1 MRFKTLAN
9 FALASAAALLLS
21 GCADDSPRQ
30 LYYWDGAYTSSVYE
44 YLTQEGDAGAQIAAL
59 EESLQK
65 AYQRAAKAPPG
76 LHAHLGLLYLSQGNG
91 AKFKAYVEKEAEL
104 YPESR
109 DYAMFLLNQN
119 NKTRGAVGKSAANL
133 SDKDANLSSQSQEKV
148 GAGAVNLNNQAKGI
162 DDGRNGGKFDTKS
175 SNLDG
180 SSKSNLKFEADGSN
194 LSSNAKGQNSS
205 EQNLKEK
212 QTKPAEFSSNTG
224 EINSEQRSKNAA
236 KTSKTAKGSQNEK

>member
-9 FALASAAALLLS
+9 FALASAAAMLLS

-119 NKTRGAVGKSAANL
+119 GKTAGAAGKTAANL
-133 SDKDANLSSQSQEKV
+133 SEQTKEKS
-148 GAGAVNLNNQAKGI
+148 GASESNLN
-162 DDGRNGGKFDTKS
+162 DKS
-175 SNLDG
+175 SNL
-180 SSKSNLKFEADGSN
+180 
-194 LSSNAKGQNSS
+194 S
-205 EQNLKEK
+205 EQTSKQDLKKK
-212 QTKPAEFSSNTG
+212 QTKP
-224 EINSEQRSKNAA
+224 A

>member
-9 FALASAAALLLS
+9 FALASAAAMLLS

-44 YLTQEGDAGAQIAAL
+44 YLSEEGDAGAQIAAL

-65 AYQRAAKAPPG
+65 AYQRAAKVPPG

-109 DYAMFLLNQN
+109 DYAIFLLNQN
-119 NKTRGAVGKSAANL
+119 GKTAGAAGKSAVNLSEQTKEKEGASKPNL
-133 SDKDANLSSQSQEKV
+133 SDK
-148 GAGAVNLNNQAKGI
+148 G
-162 DDGRNGGKFDTKS
+162 
-175 SNLDG
+175 SNLD
-180 SSKSNLKFEADGSN
+180 KQISN
-194 LSSNAKGQNSS
+194 
-205 EQNLKEK
+205 QNLKNK
-212 QTKPAEFSSNTG
+212 QAKP
-224 EINSEQRSKNAA
+224 A
-236 KTSKTAKGSQNEK
+236 KTSKTAKGSQNKK

>member
-30 LYYWDGAYTSSVYE
+30 LYYWDGAYTGSVYE
-44 YLTQEGDAGAQIAAL
+44 YLSEEGDAGAQIAAL

-65 AYQRAAKAPPG
+65 AYQRAAKVPPG
-76 LHAHLGLLYLSQGNG
+76 LYAHLGLLYLSQGNG

-119 NKTRGAVGKSAANL
+119 GKTAGAAGKTAANL
-133 SDKDANLSSQSQEKV
+133 GSKSQKK
-148 GAGAVNLNNQAKGI
+148 AVASESNLN
-162 DDGRNGGKFDTKS
+162 DKS
-175 SNLDG
+175 SNL
-180 SSKSNLKFEADGSN
+180 
-194 LSSNAKGQNSS
+194 S
-205 EQNLKEK
+205 EQTSKQNVKNK
-212 QTKPAEFSSNTG
+212 QTKP
-224 EINSEQRSKNAA
+224 A

>member
-9 FALASAAALLLS
+9 FALASAAAMLLS

-30 LYYWDGAYTSSVYE
+30 LYYWDGAYTGSVYE
-44 YLTQEGDAGAQIAAL
+44 YLTEEGDAGAQIAAL

-65 AYQRAAKAPPG
+65 AYQRAAKVPPG

-119 NKTRGAVGKSAANL
+119 GKTAGTAGKSAANL
-133 SDKDANLSSQSQEKV
+133 SEQTKEK
-148 GAGAVNLNNQAKGI
+148 AGASESNSN
-162 DDGRNGGKFDTKS
+162 DKS
-175 SNLDG
+175 SNL
-180 SSKSNLKFEADGSN
+180 SEQTSK
-194 LSSNAKGQNSS
+194 
-205 EQNLKEK
+205 QNLKNK
-212 QTKPAEFSSNTG
+212 QTKP
-224 EINSEQRSKNAA
+224 A

>member
-9 FALASAAALLLS
+9 FALASAALLLS

-44 YLTQEGDAGAQIAAL
+44 YLTEEGDAGAQIAAL

-65 AYQRAAKAPPG
+65 AYQRAAKVPPG

-119 NKTRGAVGKSAANL
+119 GKTAGAAGKTTANL
-133 SDKDANLSSQSQEKV
+133 SEQK
-148 GAGAVNLNNQAKGI
+148 AGTNESNSN
-162 DDGRNGGKFDTKS
+162 DKS
-175 SNLDG
+175 SNLG
-180 SSKSNLKFEADGSN
+180 EQTSK
-194 LSSNAKGQNSS
+194 
-205 EQNLKEK
+205 QNLKNK
-212 QTKPAEFSSNTG
+212 QTKP
-224 EINSEQRSKNAA
+224 A

>member
-30 LYYWDGAYTSSVYE
+30 LYYWDGAYTGSVYE
-44 YLTQEGDAGAQIAAL
+44 YLSEEGDAGAQIAAL

-65 AYQRAAKAPPG
+65 AYQRAAKVPPG
-76 LHAHLGLLYLSQGNG
+76 LYAHLGLLYLSQGNG

-119 NKTRGAVGKSAANL
+119 SKTRGAAGKSATNL

-162 DDGRNGGKFDTKS
+162 DDGRNGGKFEAS
-175 SNLDG
+175 RRI
-180 SSKSNLKFEADGSN
+180 KF
-194 LSSNAKGQNSS
+194 K
-205 EQNLKEK
+205 K
-212 QTKPAEFSSNTG
+212 
-224 EINSEQRSKNAA
+224 I
-236 KTSKTAKGSQNEK
+236 

>member
-9 FALASAAALLLS
+9 FALASAATLLLS

-44 YLTQEGDAGAQIAAL
+44 YLTQEGDVGAQIAAL

-65 AYQRAAKAPPG
+65 AYQRAAEAPPG

-119 NKTRGAVGKSAANL
+119 SKTRGVAGKSAANL
-133 SDKDANLSSQSQEKV
+133 SDKDANLSSQSQEKA

-180 SSKSNLKFEADGSN
+180 SSKSDLKFEADGSN

-205 EQNLKEK
+205 EQNLKNK
-212 QTKPAEFSSNTG
+212 QAKLAEFNADTG
-224 EINSEQRSKNAA
+224 KISSEQSGKNVA
-236 KTSKTAKGSQNEK
+236 KTSKNRKRKPK

>member
-9 FALASAAALLLS
+9 FALVSAAALLLS

-44 YLTQEGDAGAQIAAL
+44 YLTEEGDAGAQIAAL

-91 AKFKAYVEKEAEL
+91 GKFKAYIEKEAEL

-119 NKTRGAVGKSAANL
+119 NKTAGATGKSAVNL
-133 SDKDANLSSQSQEKV
+133 SEQTKEK
-148 GAGAVNLNNQAKGI
+148 AGANESNLN
-162 DDGRNGGKFDTKS
+162 DRS
-175 SNLDG
+175 SNLG
-180 SSKSNLKFEADGSN
+180 EQTSK
-194 LSSNAKGQNSS
+194 
-205 EQNLKEK
+205 QNLKNK
-212 QTKPAEFSSNTG
+212 QTKP
-224 EINSEQRSKNAA
+224 A

>member
-44 YLTQEGDAGAQIAAL
+44 YLTEEGDTGAQIAAL

-119 NKTRGAVGKSAANL
+119 GKTAGAVGKSAANL
-133 SDKDANLSSQSQEKV
+133 SDKDANLSSQSQEK
-148 GAGAVNLNNQAKGI
+148 AGAANLNNQAKGI
-162 DDGRNGGKFDTKS
+162 DDERNGGKFDTKN

-180 SSKSNLKFEADGSN
+180 SSKSDLKFEADGSN

-224 EINSEQRSKNAA
+224 EISSEQRSKNAA
-236 KTSKTAKGSQNEK
+236 KTSKIAKGSQNEK

>member
-76 LHAHLGLLYLSQGNG
+76 LHAHLGLLYLSQGNE

-119 NKTRGAVGKSAANL
+119 SKTKGAAGKNEANLSEQTKEKPGTSEPNL
-133 SDKDANLSSQSQEKV
+133 SDK
-148 GAGAVNLNNQAKGI
+148 
-162 DDGRNGGKFDTKS
+162 
-175 SNLDG
+175 
-180 SSKSNLKFEADGSN
+180 GSN
-194 LSSNAKGQNSS
+194 LGEQTSK
-205 EQNLKEK
+205 QNLKNEQVK
-212 QTKPAEFSSNTG
+212 Q
-224 EINSEQRSKNAA
+224 A

>member
-9 FALASAAALLLS
+9 FALASAAAMLLS

-30 LYYWDGAYTSSVYE
+30 LYYWDGAYTGSVYE
-44 YLTQEGDAGAQIAAL
+44 YLTEEGDAGAQIAAL

-65 AYQRAAKAPPG
+65 AYQRAAKVPPG
-76 LHAHLGLLYLSQGNG
+76 LYAHLGLLYLSQGNG

-119 NKTRGAVGKSAANL
+119 NKTAGATGKSAVNL
-133 SDKDANLSSQSQEKV
+133 SEQTKEK
-148 GAGAVNLNNQAKGI
+148 AGANESNLN
-162 DDGRNGGKFDTKS
+162 DRS
-175 SNLDG
+175 SNLG
-180 SSKSNLKFEADGSN
+180 EQTSK
-194 LSSNAKGQNSS
+194 
-205 EQNLKEK
+205 QNLKNK
-212 QTKPAEFSSNTG
+212 QTKP
-224 EINSEQRSKNAA
+224 A

>member
-9 FALASAAALLLS
+9 FALAAALLLS

-44 YLTQEGDAGAQIAAL
+44 YLTEEGDASAQIAAL

-65 AYQRAAKAPPG
+65 AYQRAAKVPPG

-91 AKFKAYVEKEAEL
+91 TKFKAYVEKEAEL

-119 NKTRGAVGKSAANL
+119 GKSAANL
-133 SDKDANLSSQSQEKV
+133 NTKDANLGEQTKEKS
-148 GAGAVNLNNQAKGI
+148 GASESNLN
-162 DDGRNGGKFDTKS
+162 DKS
-175 SNLDG
+175 SNL
-180 SSKSNLKFEADGSN
+180 
-194 LSSNAKGQNSS
+194 S
-205 EQNLKEK
+205 EQTSKQDLKNK
-212 QTKPAEFSSNTG
+212 QTKP
-224 EINSEQRSKNAA
+224 A

>member
-1 MRFKTLAN
+1 MRFKTLTN
-9 FALASAAALLLS
+9 FALASATAMLLS

-44 YLTQEGDAGAQIAAL
+44 YLTEEGDAGAQIAAL

-65 AYQRAAKAPPG
+65 AYQRAAKVPPG

-119 NKTRGAVGKSAANL
+119 SKTAGTSGKTEANL
-133 SDKDANLSSQSQEKV
+133 SEQTKEK
-148 GAGAVNLNNQAKGI
+148 AGANESNSN
-162 DDGRNGGKFDTKS
+162 DKS
-175 SNLDG
+175 SNLG
-180 SSKSNLKFEADGSN
+180 EQTSK
-194 LSSNAKGQNSS
+194 
-205 EQNLKEK
+205 QNLKNK
-212 QTKPAEFSSNTG
+212 QVK
-224 EINSEQRSKNAA
+224 QA
-236 KTSKTAKGSQNEK
+236 KTSKTAKRKPK

>member
-30 LYYWDGAYTSSVYE
+30 LYYWDGAYTGSVYE
-44 YLTQEGDAGAQIAAL
+44 YLTEEGDAGAQIAAL

-65 AYQRAAKAPPG
+65 AYQRAAKVPPG

-119 NKTRGAVGKSAANL
+119 GKTAGAVGKSAANL

-148 GAGAVNLNNQAKGI
+148 GAGAANLNNQANGI

-205 EQNLKEK
+205 EQNLKNK
-212 QTKPAEFSSNTG
+212 QAKPAEFNADTG
-224 EINSEQRSKNAA
+224 KISSEQSGKNVA

>member
-1 MRFKTLAN
+1 LRFKTLAD

-44 YLTQEGDAGAQIAAL
+44 YLTEEGDAGSQIAAL

-65 AYQRAAKAPPG
+65 AYQRAAKVPPG

-119 NKTRGAVGKSAANL
+119 GKTAGAVGKTAANL
-133 SDKDANLSSQSQEKV
+133 SEQTKEK
-148 GAGAVNLNNQAKGI
+148 AGASESNSN
-162 DDGRNGGKFDTKS
+162 DKS
-175 SNLDG
+175 SNLNEQT
-180 SSKSNLKFEADGSN
+180 SK
-194 LSSNAKGQNSS
+194 
-205 EQNLKEK
+205 QNLKNK
-212 QTKPAEFSSNTG
+212 QSKP
-224 EINSEQRSKNAA
+224 A

>member
-9 FALASAAALLLS
+9 FALASAALLLS

-44 YLTQEGDAGAQIAAL
+44 YLTQEGDTGAQIAAL

-91 AKFKAYVEKEAEL
+91 AKFKAYIEKEAEL

-119 NKTRGAVGKSAANL
+119 SKTAANL
-133 SDKDANLSSQSQEKV
+133 SEQTKEK
-148 GAGAVNLNNQAKGI
+148 AGASEPNSN
-162 DDGRNGGKFDTKS
+162 DKS
-175 SNLDG
+175 SNLG
-180 SSKSNLKFEADGSN
+180 EQTSK
-194 LSSNAKGQNSS
+194 
-205 EQNLKEK
+205 QNLKNK
-212 QTKPAEFSSNTG
+212 QVK
-224 EINSEQRSKNAA
+224 QA

>member
-1 MRFKTLAN
+1 M
-9 FALASAAALLLS
+9 LLS

-30 LYYWDGAYTSSVYE
+30 LYYWDGAYTGSVYE
-44 YLTQEGDAGAQIAAL
+44 YLTEEGDAGAQIAAL

-65 AYQRAAKAPPG
+65 AYQRAAKVPPG

-119 NKTRGAVGKSAANL
+119 GKTAGTAGKSAANL
-133 SDKDANLSSQSQEKV
+133 SEQTKEK
-148 GAGAVNLNNQAKGI
+148 AGASESNSN
-162 DDGRNGGKFDTKS
+162 DKS
-175 SNLDG
+175 SNL
-180 SSKSNLKFEADGSN
+180 SEQTSK
-194 LSSNAKGQNSS
+194 
-205 EQNLKEK
+205 QNLKNK
-212 QTKPAEFSSNTG
+212 QTKPT
-224 EINSEQRSKNAA
+224 

>member
-65 AYQRAAKAPPG
+65 AYQRAAKTPPG

-91 AKFKAYVEKEAEL
+91 AKFKAYIEK
-104 YPESR
+104 
-109 DYAMFLLNQN
+109 
-119 NKTRGAVGKSAANL
+119 
-133 SDKDANLSSQSQEKV
+133 
-148 GAGAVNLNNQAKGI
+148 QAKPRQI
-162 DDGRNGGKFDTKS
+162 
-175 SNLDG
+175 
-180 SSKSNLKFEADGSN
+180 
-194 LSSNAKGQNSS
+194 
-205 EQNLKEK
+205 
-212 QTKPAEFSSNTG
+212 
-224 EINSEQRSKNAA
+224 
-236 KTSKTAKGSQNEK
+236 

>member
-30 LYYWDGAYTSSVYE
+30 LYYWDGAYTGSVYE
-44 YLTQEGDAGAQIAAL
+44 YLSEEGDAGAQIAAL

-76 LHAHLGLLYLSQGNG
+76 LHAHLGLLYLSQGNE

-119 NKTRGAVGKSAANL
+119 SKTRGAAGKSATNL

-148 GAGAVNLNNQAKGI
+148 GASEPNLS
-162 DDGRNGGKFDTKS
+162 DKS
-175 SNLDG
+175 SNLG
-180 SSKSNLKFEADGSN
+180 EQTSK
-194 LSSNAKGQNSS
+194 
-205 EQNLKEK
+205 QNLKNK
-212 QTKPAEFSSNTG
+212 QTKP
-224 EINSEQRSKNAA
+224 A

>member
-44 YLTQEGDAGAQIAAL
+44 YLTEEGDAGAQIVAL

-65 AYQRAAKAPPG
+65 AYQRAAKVPPG

-119 NKTRGAVGKSAANL
+119 
-133 SDKDANLSSQSQEKV
+133 
-148 GAGAVNLNNQAKGI
+148 
-162 DDGRNGGKFDTKS
+162 
-175 SNLDG
+175 
-180 SSKSNLKFEADGSN
+180 
-194 LSSNAKGQNSS
+194 
-205 EQNLKEK
+205 
-212 QTKPAEFSSNTG
+212 
-224 EINSEQRSKNAA
+224 
-236 KTSKTAKGSQNEK
+236 SKTKGAAGKT

>member
-9 FALASAAALLLS
+9 FALASTVALLLS

-59 EESLQK
+59 EQSLQK
-65 AYQRAAKAPPG
+65 AYQRAAKVPPG

-109 DYAMFLLNQN
+109 EYAMFLLNQN
-119 NKTRGAVGKSAANL
+119 GKTAGAAGKTEANLGEQTKEKPGASEPNL
-133 SDKDANLSSQSQEKV
+133 SDK
-148 GAGAVNLNNQAKGI
+148 
-162 DDGRNGGKFDTKS
+162 
-175 SNLDG
+175 
-180 SSKSNLKFEADGSN
+180 GSN
-194 LSSNAKGQNSS
+194 LGEQTNK
-205 EQNLKEK
+205 QNLKNK
-212 QTKPAEFSSNTG
+212 QVKP
-224 EINSEQRSKNAA
+224 A

>member
-9 FALASAAALLLS
+9 FALASAAAMLLS

-44 YLTQEGDAGAQIAAL
+44 YLTQDGDAGAQIAAL
-59 EESLQK
+59 EQSLQK
-65 AYQRAAKAPPG
+65 AYQRAAKVPPG

-119 NKTRGAVGKSAANL
+119 SKTKGAAGKTEANLGEQTKEKAGASEPNL
-133 SDKDANLSSQSQEKV
+133 SDK
-148 GAGAVNLNNQAKGI
+148 
-162 DDGRNGGKFDTKS
+162 S
-175 SNLDG
+175 SNLG
-180 SSKSNLKFEADGSN
+180 EQTSK
-194 LSSNAKGQNSS
+194 
-205 EQNLKEK
+205 QNLKNEQVK
-212 QTKPAEFSSNTG
+212 Q
-224 EINSEQRSKNAA
+224 A

>member
-9 FALASAAALLLS
+9 FALAATAAMLLS

-30 LYYWDGAYTSSVYE
+30 LYYWDGAYTGSVYE
-44 YLTQEGDAGAQIAAL
+44 YLSEEGDAGAQIAAL

-91 AKFKAYVEKEAEL
+91 AKFKAFVEKEAEL

-119 NKTRGAVGKSAANL
+119 GKTAGVAGKTAANL
-133 SDKDANLSSQSQEKV
+133 GD
-148 GAGAVNLNNQAKGI
+148 
-162 DDGRNGGKFDTKS
+162 KS
-175 SNLDG
+175 SNL
-180 SSKSNLKFEADGSN
+180 
-194 LSSNAKGQNSS
+194 S
-205 EQNLKEK
+205 EQTNKQNLKNEQDRK
-212 QTKPAEFSSNTG
+212 RKP
-224 EINSEQRSKNAA
+224 K
-236 KTSKTAKGSQNEK
+236 

>member
-1 MRFKTLAN
+1 MRFKTLAD

-44 YLTQEGDAGAQIAAL
+44 YLTQEGDTGAQIAAL

-65 AYQRAAKAPPG
+65 AYQRAAKVPPG

-109 DYAMFLLNQN
+109 EYAMFLLNQN
-119 NKTRGAVGKSAANL
+119 GKTAGAAGKTAANL
-133 SDKDANLSSQSQEKV
+133 SEQTKEKSGASEPNLS
-148 GAGAVNLNNQAKGI
+148 
-162 DDGRNGGKFDTKS
+162 DKS
-175 SNLDG
+175 SNLDEQT
-180 SSKSNLKFEADGSN
+180 SK
-194 LSSNAKGQNSS
+194 
-205 EQNLKEK
+205 QNLKNK
-212 QTKPAEFSSNTG
+212 QAKPV
-224 EINSEQRSKNAA
+224 

>member
-59 EESLQK
+59 EQSLQK
-65 AYQRAAKAPPG
+65 AYQRAAKVPPG

-119 NKTRGAVGKSAANL
+119 SKNKGAAGKTAANL
-133 SDKDANLSSQSQEKV
+133 SEQTKEK
-148 GAGAVNLNNQAKGI
+148 AGASESNSNDKI
-162 DDGRNGGKFDTKS
+162 
-175 SNLDG
+175 SNLG
-180 SSKSNLKFEADGSN
+180 EQTSK
-194 LSSNAKGQNSS
+194 
-205 EQNLKEK
+205 QNLKNK
-212 QTKPAEFSSNTG
+212 QTKPA
-224 EINSEQRSKNAA
+224 
-236 KTSKTAKGSQNEK
+236 KTSETAKGSQNEK

>member
-30 LYYWDGAYTSSVYE
+30 LYYWDGAYTGSVYE
-44 YLTQEGDAGAQIAAL
+44 YLSEEGDAGAQIAAL

-65 AYQRAAKAPPG
+65 AYQRAAKVPPG
-76 LHAHLGLLYLSQGNG
+76 LYAHLGLLYLSQGNG
-91 AKFKAYVEKEAEL
+91 AKFKAYIEKEAEL

-119 NKTRGAVGKSAANL
+119 NKTAGATGKSAVNL
-133 SDKDANLSSQSQEKV
+133 SEQTKEK
-148 GAGAVNLNNQAKGI
+148 AGANESNLN
-162 DDGRNGGKFDTKS
+162 DRS
-175 SNLDG
+175 SNLG
-180 SSKSNLKFEADGSN
+180 EQTSKKNVKN
-194 LSSNAKGQNSS
+194 
-205 EQNLKEK
+205 K
-212 QTKPAEFSSNTG
+212 QSKP
-224 EINSEQRSKNAA
+224 A

>member
-44 YLTQEGDAGAQIAAL
+44 YLSEEGDAGAQIAAL
-59 EESLQK
+59 EQSLQK
-65 AYQRAAKAPPG
+65 AYQRAAKVPPG
-76 LHAHLGLLYLSQGNG
+76 LYAHLGLLYLSQGNG
-91 AKFKAYVEKEAEL
+91 AKFKAYVEKEAQL

-119 NKTRGAVGKSAANL
+119 SKAAVNSGAKDADAGKFDGTPNGGKFGAKGSNLSGEAGLNKNESELNLGSDLNKATGKNAANL
-133 SDKDANLSSQSQEKV
+133 SEQTKEKS
-148 GAGAVNLNNQAKGI
+148 GE
-162 DDGRNGGKFDTKS
+162 S
-175 SNLDG
+175 E
-180 SSKSNLKFEADGSN
+180 SNLKGKGSN
-194 LSSNAKGQNSS
+194 LGEQTSK
-205 EQNLKEK
+205 QNLKTK
-212 QTKPAEFSSNTG
+212 QVK
-224 EINSEQRSKNAA
+224 QA

>member
-1 MRFKTLAN
+1 MRFKTLAD
-9 FALASAAALLLS
+9 FALASTAALLLS

-44 YLTQEGDAGAQIAAL
+44 YLTEEGDAGAQIAAL
-59 EESLQK
+59 EQGLQK
-65 AYQRAAKAPPG
+65 AYQRAAKVPPG

-119 NKTRGAVGKSAANL
+119 GKTAGAAGKTAANL
-133 SDKDANLSSQSQEKV
+133 SEQTKEKAGASEPNLS
-148 GAGAVNLNNQAKGI
+148 
-162 DDGRNGGKFDTKS
+162 DKS
-175 SNLDG
+175 SNLDEQT
-180 SSKSNLKFEADGSN
+180 SK
-194 LSSNAKGQNSS
+194 
-205 EQNLKEK
+205 QNLKNK
-212 QTKPAEFSSNTG
+212 QAKP
-224 EINSEQRSKNAA
+224 A

>member
-44 YLTQEGDAGAQIAAL
+44 YLTEEGDAGAQIAAL

-119 NKTRGAVGKSAANL
+119 SKAAVNSGA
-133 SDKDANLSSQSQEKV
+133 KDAE
-148 GAGAVNLNNQAKGI
+148 A
-162 DDGRNGGKFDTKS
+162 GKFDS
-175 SNLDG
+175 APNGD
-180 SSKSNLKFEADGSN
+180 KFGAKGSN
-194 LSSNAKGQNSS
+194 LSGEAGLNKNESEPNLGSDLNKAAGKTEANLSEQTKEKPGASEPNLKGKGSNLGEQTSK
-205 EQNLKEK
+205 QNLKNEQVK
-212 QTKPAEFSSNTG
+212 Q
-224 EINSEQRSKNAA
+224 A

>member
-1 MRFKTLAN
+1 MRFKTLAD

-30 LYYWDGAYTSSVYE
+30 PYYWDGAYTSSVYE
-44 YLTQEGDAGAQIAAL
+44 YLTEEGDAGSQIAAL

-65 AYQRAAKAPPG
+65 AYQRAAKVPPG

-119 NKTRGAVGKSAANL
+119 GKTAGAAGKSAANL
-133 SDKDANLSSQSQEKV
+133 SEKTKEK
-148 GAGAVNLNNQAKGI
+148 AGASESNSN
-162 DDGRNGGKFDTKS
+162 DKS
-175 SNLDG
+175 SNLDEQT
-180 SSKSNLKFEADGSN
+180 SK
-194 LSSNAKGQNSS
+194 
-205 EQNLKEK
+205 QNLKNK
-212 QTKPAEFSSNTG
+212 QSKP
-224 EINSEQRSKNAA
+224 A

>member
-44 YLTQEGDAGAQIAAL
+44 YLTEEGDAGSQIAAL
-59 EESLQK
+59 EASLQK
-65 AYQRAAKAPPG
+65 AYQRAAKVPPG

-119 NKTRGAVGKSAANL
+119 GKTAGAVGKTAANL
-133 SDKDANLSSQSQEKV
+133 SEQTKEK
-148 GAGAVNLNNQAKGI
+148 AGASESNSN
-162 DDGRNGGKFDTKS
+162 DKS
-175 SNLDG
+175 SNLNEQT
-180 SSKSNLKFEADGSN
+180 SK
-194 LSSNAKGQNSS
+194 
-205 EQNLKEK
+205 QNLKNK
-212 QTKPAEFSSNTG
+212 QSKP
-224 EINSEQRSKNAA
+224 A

>member
-9 FALASAAALLLS
+9 FALAPAATMLLS

-30 LYYWDGAYTSSVYE
+30 LYYWDGAYTGSVYE
-44 YLTQEGDAGAQIAAL
+44 YLTEEGDAGAQIAAL

-65 AYQRAAKAPPG
+65 AYQRAAKVPPG

-119 NKTRGAVGKSAANL
+119 GKTAGAAGKTAANL
-133 SDKDANLSSQSQEKV
+133 GEQTKEK
-148 GAGAVNLNNQAKGI
+148 AGTSNLN
-162 DDGRNGGKFDTKS
+162 DES
-175 SNLDG
+175 SNLG
-180 SSKSNLKFEADGSN
+180 EQTSKQDLKN
-194 LSSNAKGQNSS
+194 
-205 EQNLKEK
+205 K
-212 QTKPAEFSSNTG
+212 QTKP
-224 EINSEQRSKNAA
+224 A

>member
-9 FALASAAALLLS
+9 FALVSAAALLLS

-44 YLTQEGDAGAQIAAL
+44 YLTEEGDAGAQIAAL

-65 AYQRAAKAPPG
+65 AYQRAAKVPPG

-119 NKTRGAVGKSAANL
+119 GKTAGAAGKNAANL
-133 SDKDANLSSQSQEKV
+133 SEQTKEKSGASESNLS
-148 GAGAVNLNNQAKGI
+148 
-162 DDGRNGGKFDTKS
+162 DKS
-175 SNLDG
+175 SNLD
-180 SSKSNLKFEADGSN
+180 E
-194 LSSNAKGQNSS
+194 QTS
-205 EQNLKEK
+205 EQNLKNK
-212 QTKPAEFSSNTG
+212 QTKPA
-224 EINSEQRSKNAA
+224 KA
-236 KTSKTAKGSQNEK
+236 SKTAKGSQNEK